1 MAQSFTDNE
10 RILISKLG
18 IKTLPTATP
27 GEGIPPINAIWL
39 GRDAAG
45 IAHLRAYLRV
55 VGSPQERDQ
64 ILAWTERG
72 SKGRIRTLRRIPLGE
87 VAWFF
92 HGPLPPAA
100 QAKIRDPEP
109 LLNLLGEAAADRL
122 RRMAGV
128 GPATLIQ
135 PTERIQCVPGL
146 SVEAVEA
153 DPEPNALRYGWRRER
168 TKLVLMV
175 QNRAGPRPSAVSSA
189 AMSLAAWFSGFTE
202 GLRTWDW
209 GCATRIEAN
218 ASSQSLPWLRTYPAL
233 RLPMLRLPLEHR
245 ASRQSRLRFASE
257 LEHLNVL
264 PIRLVYSRLA
274 SLLRAAED
282 GLVHL

>member
-1 MAQSFTDNE
+1 MTQSFTDNE

-18 IKTLPTATP
+18 TKTLPTATP
-27 GEGIPPINAIWL
+27 GEGIPPIDALWL
-39 GRDAAG
+39 GRDAEG
-45 IAHLRAYLRV
+45 IAYLRAYLRV
-55 VGSPQERDQ
+55 VGFPQERDQ
-64 ILAWTERG
+64 ILAWAERQG
-72 SKGRIRTLRRIPLGE
+72 KGRMRTLRRIPLGE
-87 VAWFF
+87 VVWLS
-92 HGPLPPAA
+92 HDTLPPAA
-100 QAKIRDPEP
+100 QAVILDPEP
-109 LLNLLGEAAADRL
+109 HLNLLGEAAVDRL

-135 PTERIQCVPGL
+135 PTELIPRIPGL
-146 SVEAVEA
+146 SAEAVEA
-153 DPEPNALRYGWRRER
+153 DPEPNAIRYGWRRER

-175 QNRAGPRPSAVSSA
+175 QNRAGPRPSESSA
-189 AMSLAAWFSGFTE
+189 AMSLAAWFSGCTE

-218 ASSQSLPWLRTYPAL
+218 ASSKGLPWLRTYPAL

-257 LEHLNVL
+257 LAHLNAL